1 MKKIKIFSL
10 LFFTTLLFNSCEEDI
25 SAPGTPYASFE
36 SYLTNVIVKQG
47 QETKKSIKVYT
58 ANVIGQDRTIDL
70 VITTDLDPNA
80 FVAPT
85 SVIIP
90 ANSNV
95 GTVDLTFKDVNLDLL
110 VDKSF
115 KYSIVQTPEILA
127 GSSRT
132 IMIARG
138 CGTGTKKLNVTVK
151 FDDYPEE
158 VYWRIRNSLGE
169 TVLASKIPAGYGGY
183 AAGTKGSKSHAA
195 CITPGS
201 YTFRVLDQYK
211 DGAGA
216 IAVTLDGKSIYSSAG
231 AYGAGAS
238 QVFTVD

>member
-70 VITTDLDPNA
+70 AITTNLDPNA

-95 GTVDLTFKDVNLDLL
+95 GTVDLTFKDINLDLL

-115 KYSIVQTPEILA
+115 KYSIAL
-127 GSSRT
+127 
-132 IMIARG
+132 
-138 CGTGTKKLNVTVK
+138 L
-151 FDDYPEE
+151 
-158 VYWRIRNSLGE
+158 
-169 TVLASKIPAGYGGY
+169 
-183 AAGTKGSKSHAA
+183 
-195 CITPGS
+195 
-201 YTFRVLDQYK
+201 
-211 DGAGA
+211 
-216 IAVTLDGKSIYSSAG
+216 
-231 AYGAGAS
+231 
-238 QVFTVD
+238 